1 MRVHFGAMNVV
12 CARCL
17 RPNHV
22 FVVGTHHKT
31 KHTHKQTLLWQPSP
45 HHRPVSTHTV
55 LATDLLLGNMRT
67 FTASSLQKMGG
78 SSKDFRSAALGSL
91 CIIPRTAVCESEWT
105 HRAGQG
111 QRRHEKQQNQT
122 IDSPRAT

>member
-1 MRVHFGAMNVV
+1 MRVHFGAVNVV

-31 KHTHKQTLLWQPSP
+31 KHTHTIFFFMADLTPPQARQHP
-45 HHRPVSTHTV
+45 HGPG
-55 LATDLLLGNMRT
+55 DLLLGNMRT

-91 CIIPRTAVCESEWT
+91 CSIPRTAVCESEWT
-105 HRAGQG
+105 QRAGQG